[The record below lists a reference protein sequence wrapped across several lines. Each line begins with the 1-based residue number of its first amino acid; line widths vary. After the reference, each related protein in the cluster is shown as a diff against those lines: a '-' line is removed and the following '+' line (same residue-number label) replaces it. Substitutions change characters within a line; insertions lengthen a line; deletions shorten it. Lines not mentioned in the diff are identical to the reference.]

1 VKDISQNHGFAGH
14 PPTDQDAA
22 PGIDYTRLF
31 RLDGRRA
38 AVIGAGSGIGRESA
52 LGLAAHGAE
61 VVCVDRDLAAAEAT
75 AGRGGNLTAYRLD
88 ILDSAAVDR
97 AATELGD
104 LDVLVFTAATN
115 VRKRLLDYSGAEFDR
130 VVSLNL
136 RASFDLIRAFG
147 PGMAARGRG
156 SIIGFSSIRAV
167 AVEPGQGVYAATK
180 AGLVQLLRTAAAELG
195 PSGVRVNAIAPGIV
209 DTPLTAQIQ
218 AVPEWAEA
226 YAAKSALGR
235 WSRPDELV
243 GAVVYLAS
251 DASSFVTGSQL
262 FVDGGWTAI
271 DGRYTPPQSAPALR
285 VSENEASG
293 SGQMAGSR

>member
-1 VKDISQNHGFAGH
+1 MPDISQKQGRPSHFEGQAE
-14 PPTDQDAA
+14 TTQLV
-22 PGIDYTRLF
+22 DYTKLF

-38 AVIGAGSGIGRESA
+38 VVIGAGSGIGRESA
-52 LGLAAHGAE
+52 IGLAAHGAE
-61 VVCVDRDLAAAEAT
+61 VICVDRDLAAAQAT
-75 AGRGGNLTAYRLD
+75 AARGRNLTAYGLD
-88 ILDSAAVDR
+88 ILDGAGIDQAVID
-97 AATELGD
+97 LGD

-115 VRKRLLDYSGAEFDR
+115 VRKRLLDYSDVEFDR

-136 RASFDLIRAFG
+136 RASFDLVRAFG
-147 PGMAARGRG
+147 PGMVARGRG

-195 PSGVRVNAIAPGIV
+195 PSGVRVNSIAPGIV

-218 AVPEWAEA
+218 AIPEWAEA
-226 YAAKSALGR
+226 YASKSALGR

-271 DGRYTPPQSAPALR
+271 DGRYTPPQ
-285 VSENEASG
+285 
-293 SGQMAGSR
+293 